1 MQSQETWDLLV
12 GDGRWPDCFPSRSL
26 MCNMQVVMRSS
37 EVTSWLRYSM
47 MPGCTCWTKKRPRLC
62 SYRDPLAGRWGGWR
76 GSGQEHKLD
85 TLEPGALC
93 DSQPFPA
100 AAGWEAPTPKIAP
113 RIMICLLEMTSL
125 WTALNY
131 SAIRLA
137 WHFCQCLENSS
148 IPGSLDA
155 PSTPPRGFLNVYA
168 HYAVRKHNYS
178 FFFKEVYDRR

>member
-131 SAIRLA
+131 SHTVSLTFLPVPRKQLYPWKSRCTIHPTEGLSE
-137 WHFCQCLENSS
+137 CLC
-148 IPGSLDA
+148 SLC
-155 PSTPPRGFLNVYA
+155 SQET
-168 HYAVRKHNYS
+168 
-178 FFFKEVYDRR
+178 